1 MKFPELCN
9 IIGSLWNAEGGVPY
23 NVLSKFVR
31 LLMGARCAPLF
42 FHKIKRAD
50 DIRPY
55 LLISEN
61 CSMCRLMRSRII
73 KRFSHMKKVLNS
85 GVKTV
90 KYSTMKTAA

>member
-1 MKFPELCN
+1 MKAIN

-42 FHKIKRAD
+42 FRKIKRAD

-61 CSMCRLMRSRII
+61 CSMCRFMRSRII

-90 KYSTMKTAA
+90 KYSKMKTTA